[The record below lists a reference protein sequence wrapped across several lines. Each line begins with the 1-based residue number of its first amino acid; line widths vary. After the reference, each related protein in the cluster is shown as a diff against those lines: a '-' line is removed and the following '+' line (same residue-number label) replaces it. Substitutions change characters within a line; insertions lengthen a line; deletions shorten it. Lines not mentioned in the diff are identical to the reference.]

1 MRTFVIDEKFQS
13 NDANEKKWPTKLA
26 FGVSRFSGAGQ
37 LLMQSPVMHAKWHS
51 SFGAWQWSS
60 VVRERSMTWPLEF

>member
-1 MRTFVIDEKFQS
+1 MRTFVIDERFQS

-37 LLMQSPVMHAKWHS
+37 LLMQFPVMHAKWYS
-51 SFGAWQWSS
+51 SFGA
-60 VVRERSMTWPLEF
+60 